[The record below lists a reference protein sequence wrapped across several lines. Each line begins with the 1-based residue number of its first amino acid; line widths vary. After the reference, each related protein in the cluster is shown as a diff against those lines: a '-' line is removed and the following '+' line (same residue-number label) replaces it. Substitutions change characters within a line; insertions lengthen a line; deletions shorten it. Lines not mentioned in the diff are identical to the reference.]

1 MKYHMYH
8 KYFLCGKDI
17 RLGEIEEELRILR
30 KKKEGKNKQIQKFG
44 KKIKKYIEYS

>member
-1 MKYHMYH
+1 MKYHVYH

-30 KKKEGKNKQIQKFG
+30 KKKRKEKINKYKNLAKRLKNI
-44 KKIKKYIEYS
+44 